1 MKDHSKI
8 LLILTGGTI
17 CSFGN
22 AGGMHRDVDS
32 AKAKVRLLQQFEES
46 DCEFAEQEFE
56 VVTILDTLSENM
68 TVPKW
73 NELIAFLKQK
83 ALSSYRGIIVAHG
96 TDTLAYTAA
105 LLSLVLSGV
114 ERPVFLVS
122 SQLPLDQAGAN
133 GSVNFRDSVEL
144 ICHGIA
150 AGVYVVYRNSD
161 GKSYLHLGSHLESCR
176 DYSDDFFSRDMV
188 QLTEHLDMIACDEA
202 LGAKQIVPFKHG
214 IGTELAGKKML
225 RGLRMPGDLQQPE
238 RLAGMEMV
246 RSVEE
251 GSGFSRTENQERDPA
266 SENRVQKNAPHHKVD
281 LSAIGTL
288 KSDVLWIQPYV
299 GLDYR
304 TVVLPEGTRAVLHG
318 LYHSSTACV
327 GVTATEQDAAYS
339 VLTLLKRC
347 RERNIPFVISPCPS
361 EDAYVSGSILRQN
374 GALPVY
380 GMTSEMVYVKALVA
394 GALGYEKQELY
405 DFLCEDICGEFVR
418 KNQTTIDTRRNL
430 V

>member
-1 MKDHSKI
+1 MSDHSKI

-22 AGGMHRDVDS
+22 AEGKQRDVDS

-46 DCEFAEQEFE
+46 NSEFADQEFE

-68 TVPKW
+68 TIPKW

-83 ALSSYRGIIVAHG
+83 ELSSYQGIILAHG

-105 LLSLVLSGV
+105 LLALVLSGV
-114 ERPVFLVS
+114 DLPVFLVS

-133 GSVNFRDSVEL
+133 GNVNFRYSVEL
-144 ICHGIA
+144 ICRGIA

-176 DYSDDFFSRDMV
+176 DYSDDFFSRDMM
-188 QLTEHLDMIACDEA
+188 QL
-202 LGAKQIVPFKHG
+202 
-214 IGTELAGKKML
+214 
-225 RGLRMPGDLQQPE
+225 PE
-238 RLAGMEMV
+238 KLAGMEAIRIYKRLNDLQYSEYMTDIEAV
-246 RSVEE
+246 REDE
-251 GSGFSRTENQERDPA
+251 GRCGFSRDERQEKDPV
-266 SENRVQKNAPHHKVD
+266 SGDQVQKNAPHHKVD

-288 KSDVLWIQPYV
+288 KSDVLWVQPYV

-304 TVVLPEGTRAVLHG
+304 TVAIPEGTRAVLHG

-327 GVTATEQDAAYS
+327 GATAKEQEAADS

-361 EDAYVSGSILRQN
+361 EDAYLSGSILRQN

-405 DFLCEDICGEFVR
+405 DFLCRDICGEFVR
-418 KNQTTIDTRRNL
+418 QTEG
-430 V
+430 

>member
-1 MKDHSKI
+1 MSDHSKI

-22 AGGMHRDVDS
+22 AEGMHRDVDS

-46 DCEFAEQEFE
+46 DSEFADQEFE

-83 ALSSYRGIIVAHG
+83 ELSSYRGIIVAHG

-105 LLSLVLSGV
+105 LLALVLSGV

-122 SQLPLDQAGAN
+122 SQLPLDRAGAN
-133 GSVNFRDSVEL
+133 GSVNFRYSVEL

-150 AGVYVVYRNSD
+150 AGVYAVYRNSD
-161 GKSYLHLGSHLESCR
+161 GKSYLHKGSHLESCR

-188 QLTEHLDMIACDEA
+188 QITEHLDMIACDEA
-202 LGAKQIVPFKHG
+202 PDAK
-214 IGTELAGKKML
+214 
-225 RGLRMPGDLQQPE
+225 
-238 RLAGMEMV
+238 
-246 RSVEE
+246 
-251 GSGFSRTENQERDPA
+251 QERDPV
-266 SENRVQKNAPHHKVD
+266 SGERVQKNAPHHKVT
-281 LSAIGTL
+281 LSDIGTL
-288 KSDVLWIQPYV
+288 KNDVVWIQPYV

-327 GVTATEQDAAYS
+327 GATAAEQEAADS

-361 EDAYVSGSILRQN
+361 EDAYLSGSILRQN

-418 KNQTTIDTRRNL
+418 EVKD
-430 V
+430 